1 MAENRFFGNAQM
13 DRVDGSSQSLGTF
26 SVVSN
31 AEITKSGVGA
41 SRHPVAATL
50 VS

>member
-1 MAENRFFGNAQM
+1 MAENRYFENEQM
-13 DRVDGSSQSLGTF
+13 NRVDGSSQSLGTF
-26 SVVSN
+26 NVVSN

-41 SRHPVAATL
+41 SRHPAATL